1 MSGTMSTAD
10 QQFDAIDAILSQA
23 KDGKLDKAQTDQLKA
38 HIDQLRQIVKQGG
51 DNK

>member
-1 MSGTMSTAD
+1 MSAAD
-10 QQFDAIDAILSQA
+10 QQFEAIDAILNQA

-38 HIDQLRQIVKQGG
+38 HIEQLRQLVKRGG